1 MDVDR
6 REFHRRAFLSV
17 SAAGVALTALGGD
30 LSANQKEQGMKVGV
44 LTQTGGAHLSL
55 YFQSL
60 RKIEEVTAVV
70 LADPDGANEA
80 EAREILGEKLTK
92 VYRSHEELLKQEQ
105 PRMALVSMEAKWGP
119 GTIRLALEAGCHV
132 LAEKPACLRWEDFE
146 PLVKL
151 AEEKRLHLMLAL
163 ANRLNPEVLEAKRL
177 IEAGEI
183 GKIYGVEMH
192 LIQDQ
197 TRLKDPEYQK
207 SWFADKKRA
216 GGGHLTWLGIH
227 WLDLSMYLTGSE
239 IVETK
244 GFFTN
249 IGGEKINVEDSAVV
263 ALKYANGS
271 LGTMTSGYYLETG
284 YQSHLRIW
292 GAKGWLSI
300 DAGEEPTLRVY
311 LNGRTKSGEGEKAET
326 RGGHDAYTVFVR
338 GAVLACEGKGEP
350 PITGGECLRV
360 LKVLSGVYR
369 G

>member
-1 MDVDR
+1 MKRVSAACEAREWTGGVGVDVDR

-17 SAAGVALTALGGD
+17 SAAGVTLTALGGD

-197 TRLKDPEYQK
+197 TRLKNPEYQK
-207 SWFADKKRA
+207 SWFADRKRA
-216 GGGHLTWLGIH
+216 GGGTSDVAGDSLAGFVDVPDWERDRRDEGIFH
-227 WLDLSMYLTGSE
+227 E
-239 IVETK
+239 
-244 GFFTN
+244 
-249 IGGEKINVEDSAVV
+249 
-263 ALKYANGS
+263 
-271 LGTMTSGYYLETG
+271 
-284 YQSHLRIW
+284 
-292 GAKGWLSI
+292 
-300 DAGEEPTLRVY
+300 
-311 LNGRTKSGEGEKAET
+311 
-326 RGGHDAYTVFVR
+326 
-338 GAVLACEGKGEP
+338 
-350 PITGGECLRV
+350 
-360 LKVLSGVYR
+360 YR
-369 G
+369 GREDQRRGLGGGGVEVRERIVGDDDLGVLPGDGVSIAFADLGVEGLAVD